1 MDSQKASFQAGE
13 TKGQAQKASG
23 MMEKAGNI
31 AQSVKDSIQDGGAQ
45 LQAQAQGAAEVTK
58 DKLGMNK

>member
-13 TKGQAQKASG
+13 TKGQAQEKASG

-31 AQSVKDSIQDGGAQ
+31 AQSVKDSIQDVSHY
-45 LQAQAQGAAEVTK
+45 L
-58 DKLGMNK
+58 LLLFLSHRS